1 MPAYAYRCC
10 DCGPFDVV
18 RPITEPDSGQ
28 SCPAC
33 GQGASRVFTVPAVR
47 QVAPGLARALGAQER
62 SAHEPSVVS
71 DVPAARRAPRPPR
84 DPRQARLPRP

>member
-1 MPAYAYRCC
+1 M
-10 DCGPFDVV
+10 
-18 RPITEPDSGQ
+18 
-28 SCPAC
+28 
-33 GQGASRVFTVPAVR
+33 R

-71 DVPAARRAPRPPR
+71 DVPAARRAPRQPR